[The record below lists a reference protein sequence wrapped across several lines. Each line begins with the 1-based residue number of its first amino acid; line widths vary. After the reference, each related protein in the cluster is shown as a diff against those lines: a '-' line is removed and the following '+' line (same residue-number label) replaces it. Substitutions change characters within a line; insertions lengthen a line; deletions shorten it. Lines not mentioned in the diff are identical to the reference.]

1 MAHGEP
7 YYSSK
12 PDKDFNFG
20 STMARRQMTPTMVA
34 KLPKFVRN
42 SPQAYDWIVRGL
54 IFPTTGKTYFQRIVV
69 ITGGLEDG
77 TYGSFAFDGREW
89 VEIYPIEHL
98 NLMSSLKLIHKA
110 NALQERLRLSQ
121 EEKATLALDVQF
133 LQHENVRLKELIPK
147 PEPRKIQM
155 KWIIVGAVLT
165 FLSLIPGGYAQSQN
179 NNTIFTDMI
188 AACKYSTETLTEN
201 LDLRIKLALANITI
215 SDKLDAVRQILN
227 FAFVPRAHWL
237 RTVFYYIHYYEMWN
251 IFMFV
256 LAIGTVMRSVRP
268 GTDLIT
274 LATSHL
280 SGFKMAVLP
289 TIPFHTTMTL
299 WVMNTLMVCYYFDNL
314 LAITIA
320 ILAPILGI
328 IFLCFM
334 EDSNYVSQI
343 RGLIATT
350 ALIAGGHAC
359 LTLTGTTTSLFVV
372 ILTCRFIRMATVFIG
387 TRFEIRDVN
396 GKVVATVPTRIKN
409 VAFDFFQRLKQSG
422 VRVGVNDFVVIKP
435 GALCIIDTPEGKG
448 TGFFSGNDI
457 VTAAHVVGNNTFVS
471 VCYEGLVYEAK
482 VRYMPEKDIAFI
494 TCPGDLH
501 PTARLKLSKNP
512 DYSSVTVMAYVN
524 EDLVVSTA
532 AAIVHGNTLSYA
544 VRTQDGMSGAP
555 VCDKY
560 GRVLAVHQTNT
571 GYTGGAVIIDPA
583 DFHPVKAPS
592 QVELLKEEIER
603 LKAQLN
609 SAVENPVTAV
619 TQQPVVALEQKSVS
633 DSDVVDLV
641 RTAMER
647 EMKVLRDEI
656 NGILAPFLQKK
667 KGKTKHGRGRVR
679 RNLRKGVKLLT
690 EEEYRELLEKGLDRE
705 TFLDLIDRII
715 GERSGYPDYDDE
727 DYYDEDDDG
736 WGMVGDD
743 VEFDYTEVINFDQ
756 TKPTPAPRTTKSVP
770 TSPEKL
776 PKPCPEPEAEAQPLD
791 LSQKKTAENPEKQ
804 PEYEKQVVKPKPQ
817 KSEPQPYSQT
827 YGKAPI
833 WESYDFDWD
842 EDDAKFILPAPHRL
856 TKADEIVLG
865 SKIVKLRTIIE
876 TAIKTQN
883 YSALPEA
890 VFELDKAAYEAG
902 LEGFLQRVKSKNKA
916 PKNYKGPQKTKGPK
930 PTTH

>member
-1 MAHGEP
+1 MALGEP

-20 STMARRQMTPTMVA
+20 STMARRHVTPSMVE

-54 IFPTTGKTYFQRIVV
+54 IFPTTGKSYFQRVV
-69 ITGGLEDG
+69 VVTGGLEDG
-77 TYGSFAFDGREW
+77 TYGSFAFDGKEW

-98 NLMSSLKLIHKA
+98 NLMASLKLIHKS
-110 NALQERLRLSQ
+110 NALQERLRHSQ

-147 PEPRKIQM
+147 PKPRVIQM
-155 KWIIVGAVLT
+155 KWVILGAVLT
-165 FLSLIPGGYAQSQN
+165 FLSLIPGGYAHSHQN
-179 NNTIFTDMI
+179 KTIFTDML

-201 LDLRIKLALANITI
+201 LDLRIKIALANITI
-215 SDKLDAVRQILN
+215 TDKLDAMKQIFN
-227 FAFVPRAHWL
+227 FAFVPRVHWL
-237 RTVFYYIHYYEMWN
+237 RTAFHYIHYYEMWN

-256 LAIGTVMRSVRP
+256 LAVSTVMKSTRP

-280 SGFKMAVLP
+280 SGFRMAVLP
-289 TIPFHTTMTL
+289 TIPFHTTLTL
-299 WVMNTLMVCYYFDNL
+299 WVMNILMLVYFLDNL
-314 LAITIA
+314 LAITLA
-320 ILAPILGI
+320 LLAPILGI
-328 IFLCFM
+328 VFLCFM
-334 EDSNYVSQI
+334 EDSNYVNQV
-343 RGLIATT
+343 RGLIAT
-350 ALIAGGHAC
+350 AILIAGGHAC

-372 ILTCRFIRMATVFIG
+372 ILTCRFIRMATVFVG
-387 TRFEIRDVN
+387 ARFEIRDAN
-396 GKVVATVPTRIKN
+396 GKVVATVPTRIRN
-409 VAFDFFQRLKQSG
+409 AAFDFFQKLKQSG

-457 VTAAHVVGNNTFVS
+457 ITAAHVVGNNTFVNI
-471 VCYEGLVYEAK
+471 CYEGLMYEAK

-501 PTARLKLSKNP
+501 PTTRLKLAKNP

-532 AAIVHGNTLSYA
+532 TAMVHGNTLSYA

-571 GYTGGAVIIDPA
+571 GYTGGAVVIDPA

-592 QVELLKEEIER
+592 QIEQLKEEIER

-609 SAVENPVTAV
+609 ATTEVAPDPTEP
-619 TQQPVVALEQKSVS
+619 QPVATLEQKNVS
-633 DSDVVDLV
+633 DNDVVDLV
-641 RTAMER
+641 RIAMER

-656 NGILAPFLQKK
+656 NKVLEPFIQKK

-715 GERSGYPDYDDE
+715 GERAGYPDYDDDE
-727 DYYDEDDDG
+727 YYDDDDDG
-736 WGMVGDD
+736 WGLVGDD

-756 TKPTPAPRTTKSVP
+756 HRKKPTPAPRTIKP
-770 TSPEKL
+770 KL
-776 PKPCPEPEAEAQPLD
+776 APAPAIEAQPLD
-791 LSQKKTAENPEKQ
+791 LTCKQRVQ
-804 PEYEKQVVKPKPQ
+804 PEPEQQSEPTKTQ
-817 KSEPQPYSQT
+817 KNKPQPYSQT

-842 EDDAKFILPAPHRL
+842 EDDARYILPAPHRL

-930 PTTH
+930 TITH

>member
-1 MAHGEP
+1 MALGEP

-12 PDKDFNFG
+12 PDKDFDFG
-20 STMARRQMTPTMVA
+20 STMARRHVTPSMVE
-34 KLPKFVRN
+34 KMPKFVRN

-54 IFPTTGKTYFQRIVV
+54 IFPATGKNYFQRIVV
-69 ITGGLEDG
+69 VTGGLEDG
-77 TYGSFAFDGREW
+77 TYGSFAFDGKEW
-89 VEIYPIEHL
+89 VEIYSVEHL
-98 NLMSSLKLIHKA
+98 NLMASLKLIHRS
-110 NALQERLRLSQ
+110 NALQERLRHSQ

-133 LQHENVRLKELIPK
+133 LQHENVRLRELIPK
-147 PEPRKIQM
+147 PKPRAIQM
-155 KWIIVGAVLT
+155 KWVILGAVLT
-165 FLSLIPGGYAQSQN
+165 FLSLIPGGHAHSQQN
-179 NNTIFTDMI
+179 KTIFTDMF
-188 AACKYSTETLTEN
+188 AACKYSTESLTEN
-201 LDLRIKLALANITI
+201 LDLRIKIALANITI
-215 SDKLDAVRQILN
+215 TDKLDAMKQILN
-227 FAFVPRAHWL
+227 FAFVPRVHWL
-237 RTVFYYIHYYEMWN
+237 RTVFHYIHYYEMWN
-251 IFMFV
+251 IFMLV
-256 LAIGTVMRSVRP
+256 LAVSTVMKSTRP

-280 SGFKMAVLP
+280 SGFRMAVLP
-289 TIPFHTTMTL
+289 TIPFHTTLTL
-299 WVMNTLMVCYYFDNL
+299 WVMNTLMLVYFFDNL
-314 LAITIA
+314 LAITLA
-320 ILAPILGI
+320 LLAPILGI
-328 IFLCFM
+328 VFLCFM
-334 EDSNYVSQI
+334 EDSNYVGQV
-343 RGLIATT
+343 RGLIAT
-350 ALIAGGHAC
+350 AILIAGGHAC
-359 LTLTGTTTSLFVV
+359 LTLTGTTTSLFVI
-372 ILTCRFIRMATVFIG
+372 ILTCRFIRMATVFVG
-387 TRFEIRDVN
+387 ARFEIRDAN
-396 GKVVATVPTRIKN
+396 GKVVATVPTRIRN
-409 VAFDFFQRLKQSG
+409 AAFDFFQKLKQSG

-457 VTAAHVVGNNTFVS
+457 ITAAHVVGNNTFVNI
-471 VCYEGLVYEAK
+471 CYEGLMYEAK

-501 PTARLKLSKNP
+501 PTTRLKLAKNP

-532 AAIVHGNTLSYA
+532 TAMVHGNTLSYA

-571 GYTGGAVIIDPA
+571 GYTGGAVVIDPA

-592 QVELLKEEIER
+592 QIEQLKEEIER
-603 LKAQLN
+603 LKAQL
-609 SAVENPVTAV
+609 SATTESALEPTES
-619 TQQPVVALEQKSVS
+619 QPAANLEQKSIS
-633 DSDVVDLV
+633 DNDVVDLV
-641 RTAMER
+641 RIAMER

-656 NGILAPFLQKK
+656 NKILEPFVQKK

-715 GERSGYPDYDDE
+715 GERAGYPDYDDD
-727 DYYDEDDDG
+727 DYYEDDDDG
-736 WGMVGDD
+736 WGLVGDD

-756 TKPTPAPRTTKSVP
+756 HHKKPTPAPRTTKP
-770 TSPEKL
+770 KL
-776 PKPCPEPEAEAQPLD
+776 APAPINEVQPLD
-791 LSQKKTAENPEKQ
+791 LTCKQKVQPAPEQQ
-804 PEYEKQVVKPKPQ
+804 PEPTKTQKP
-817 KSEPQPYSQT
+817 EPQPYSQT

-842 EDDAKFILPAPHRL
+842 EDDARYILPAPHRL

-930 PTTH
+930 TTTH

>member
-1 MAHGEP
+1 MALGEP

-12 PDKDFNFG
+12 PDKDFDFG
-20 STMARRQMTPTMVA
+20 CTMARRHVTPSMVK

-54 IFPTTGKTYFQRIVV
+54 IFPTTGKIYFQRVV
-69 ITGGLEDG
+69 VVTGGLEDG
-77 TYGSFAFDGREW
+77 TYGSFAFDGKEW
-89 VEIYPIEHL
+89 IEIYPIEHL
-98 NLMSSLKLIHKA
+98 NLMASLKLIHKS
-110 NALQERLRLSQ
+110 NALQERLRHSQ

-147 PEPRKIQM
+147 PKPRVIQM
-155 KWIIVGAVLT
+155 KWVILGAVLT
-165 FLSLIPGGYAQSQN
+165 FLSLIPGGYAQSQQN
-179 NNTIFTDMI
+179 KTIFTDMLT
-188 AACKYSTETLTEN
+188 ACKYSTETLTEN
-201 LDLRIKLALANITI
+201 LDLRIKIALANITI
-215 SDKLDAVRQILN
+215 TDKLDAMKQIFN
-227 FAFVPRAHWL
+227 FAFVPRVHWL
-237 RTVFYYIHYYEMWN
+237 RTVFHYIHYYEMWN

-256 LAIGTVMRSVRP
+256 LAVSTVMKSTRP

-280 SGFKMAVLP
+280 SGFRMAVLP
-289 TIPFHTTMTL
+289 TIPFHTTLTL
-299 WVMNTLMVCYYFDNL
+299 WVMNTLMLVYFFDNL
-314 LAITIA
+314 LAITLA
-320 ILAPILGI
+320 LLAPILGI
-328 IFLCFM
+328 VFLCFM
-334 EDSNYVSQI
+334 EDSNYVNQV
-343 RGLIATT
+343 RGLIAT
-350 ALIAGGHAC
+350 AILIAGGHAC

-372 ILTCRFIRMATVFIG
+372 ILTCRFIRMATVFVG
-387 TRFEIRDVN
+387 ARFEIRDAN
-396 GKVVATVPTRIKN
+396 GKIVATVPTRIRN
-409 VAFDFFQRLKQSG
+409 AAFDFFQKLKQSG

-457 VTAAHVVGNNTFVS
+457 ITAAHVVGNNTFVT
-471 VCYEGLVYEAK
+471 VCYDGLMYEAK

-501 PTARLKLSKNP
+501 PTTRLKLAKNP

-532 AAIVHGNTLSYA
+532 TAMVHGNTLSYA

-571 GYTGGAVIIDPA
+571 GYTGGAVVIDPA

-592 QVELLKEEIER
+592 QIEQLKEEIER

-609 SAVENPVTAV
+609 ATTESAPDITEPQSIAT
-619 TQQPVVALEQKSVS
+619 LEQKNVS
-633 DSDVVDLV
+633 DNDVVDLV
-641 RTAMER
+641 RIAMER

-656 NGILAPFLQKK
+656 NKVLEPFIQKK

-715 GERSGYPDYDDE
+715 GERAGYPDYDDDE
-727 DYYDEDDDG
+727 YYDDDDDG
-736 WGMVGDD
+736 WGLVGDD

-756 TKPTPAPRTTKSVP
+756 HRKKPTPAPRIFKP
-770 TSPEKL
+770 KL
-776 PKPCPEPEAEAQPLD
+776 TPAPVTEVQPLD
-791 LSQKKTAENPEKQ
+791 LSCKQQVQ
-804 PEYEKQVVKPKPQ
+804 PEPEQQPEAIKTQRN
-817 KSEPQPYSQT
+817 EPQPYSQT
-827 YGKAPI
+827 YGKAPV

-876 TAIKTQN
+876 TAMKTQN

-916 PKNYKGPQKTKGPK
+916 PKNYKGPQKTRGPK
-930 PTTH
+930 TTTH

>member
-1 MAHGEP
+1 MVLGEP

-12 PDKDFNFG
+12 PDKDFDFG
-20 STMARRQMTPTMVA
+20 STMARRYMTTSMVE

-54 IFPTTGKTYFQRIVV
+54 IFPTTDKTYFQRLVV
-69 ITGGLEDG
+69 VTGGLDDG
-77 TYGSFAFDGREW
+77 TYGSFVFDGKEW
-89 VEIYPIEHL
+89 IEIFPIEHL
-98 NLMSSLKLIHKA
+98 NLMASLKLIHKN
-110 NALQERLRLSQ
+110 NALQERLRHSQ

-133 LQHENVRLKELIPK
+133 LQHENVRMKELIPK
-147 PEPRKIQM
+147 QQPRTIQM
-155 KWIIVGAVLT
+155 RWVILGAVLT
-165 FLSLIPGGYAQSQN
+165 FLSLIPGGYAQGQQN
-179 NNTIFTDMI
+179 NTVFTDMF

-201 LDLRIKLALANITI
+201 LNLRIKIALANITI
-215 SDKLDAVRQILN
+215 ADKLDAVKQILN
-227 FAFVPRAHWL
+227 FAFVPRIHWL
-237 RTVFYYIHYYEMWN
+237 RTVFHYIHYYEMWN

-256 LAIGTVMRSVRP
+256 LAVSTVMRSTRP

-280 SGFKMAVLP
+280 SGFRMAVLP
-289 TIPFHTTMTL
+289 TIPFHTTLTL
-299 WVMNTLMVCYYFDNL
+299 WVMNTLMMVYFFDNL
-314 LAITIA
+314 LAITLA
-320 ILAPILGI
+320 MLAPVLGI
-328 IFLCFM
+328 VFLCFM
-334 EDSNYVSQI
+334 EDSNYVNQV
-343 RGLIATT
+343 RGLIAT
-350 ALIAGGHAC
+350 AVLIAGGHAC

-372 ILTCRFIRMATVFIG
+372 ILTCRFIRMATVFVG
-387 TRFEIRDVN
+387 ARFEIRDVN
-396 GKVVATVPTRIKN
+396 GKVVATVPTRIRN
-409 VAFDFFQRLKQSG
+409 AAFDFFQRLKQSG
-422 VRVGVNDFVVIKP
+422 VRIGVNDFVVIKP

-457 VTAAHVVGNNTFVS
+457 ITAAHVVGNNTFVN
-471 VCYEGLVYEAK
+471 VCYEGLMYEAK

-501 PTARLKLSKNP
+501 PTTRLKLAKNP

-532 AAIVHGNTLSYA
+532 TAAVHGNTLSYA

-560 GRVLAVHQTNT
+560 GRVLAVHQTHT

-583 DFHPVKAPS
+583 DFHPIKAPS

-609 SAVENPVTAV
+609 TATENVTPTAV
-619 TQQPVVALEQKSVS
+619 SQPVATLEQKSVNEN
-633 DSDVVDLV
+633 DVVELV

-647 EMKVLRDEI
+647 EMRVLRDEI
-656 NGILAPFLQKK
+656 NKILTPFLQKK

-727 DYYDEDDDG
+727 EYYDDDDDG

-756 TKPTPAPRTTKSVP
+756 AKPVPAPRTLKPKSV
-770 TSPEKL
+770 S
-776 PKPCPEPEAEAQPLD
+776 EPAVDEQPLD
-791 LSQKKTAENPEKQ
+791 LTQKQGKQ
-804 PEYEKQVVKPKPQ
+804 IEQEQQSIKSSKPQ
-817 KSEPQPYSQT
+817 KNEPQPYSQT
-827 YGKAPI
+827 YGKAPV

-876 TAIKTQN
+876 TAMKTQN

-916 PKNYKGPQKTKGPK
+916 PKNYKGPQKIRGPK
-930 PTTH
+930 TTTH